1 MFTDK
6 KKKIAQ
12 TDNAKHPYPQT
23 PPPPL
28 SKIKDI
34 FRLTA
39 RTKRPS
45 M

>member
-1 MFTDK
+1 MYTDK
-6 KKKIAQ
+6 KKIIAQ
-12 TDNAKHPYPQT
+12 TNNAKHPYPQPT
-23 PPPPL
+23 PL